1 MGAQMP
7 SQGESQRVRS
17 ARPQKKRLLRRI
29 LQADPG
35 QEYLLYTPSSAGA
48 EPPLVVSVHGISRNV
63 HEHARLLSAYCEM
76 YGAVLVVPFF
86 SEEQHPDYQRLG
98 RVGRGKRADL
108 ALNMIVAE
116 VAQATGASAEQFYLF
131 GFSGGAQ
138 FAHRYA
144 MAHPHRVA
152 SAVFAAA
159 GWYTMPNS
167 NRRFPH
173 GTRPSKK
180 LPGLMFDAEEFLCV
194 PMTVMVG
201 ADDTGSGGLRRAERL
216 DREQGTNRVERA
228 HSFTAAMK
236 EAAEA
241 HHLESQVSCIEVA
254 NCDHSFRRSIL
265 RGGVGDKVFEILF
278 GPPPVHSA
286 ADEG

>member
-1 MGAQMP
+1 MP
-7 SQGESQRVRS
+7 SQGEFQVARS
-17 ARPQKKRLLRRI
+17 ARPQKNRLLHRI

-48 EPPLVVSVHGISRNV
+48 EPPLVVSVHGVSRNA
-63 HEHARLLSAYCEM
+63 HEHARLLSAYSEM
-76 YGAVLVVPFF
+76 YGTILVVPFF
-86 SEEQHPDYQRLG
+86 SEEQHRDYQRLG
-98 RVGRGKRADL
+98 RIGQGKRADL
-108 ALNMIVAE
+108 ALNMILAD
-116 VAQATGASAEQFYLF
+116 VAQVSGWAAEQFYLF

-159 GWYTMPNS
+159 GWYTMPS
-167 NRRFPH
+167 PNRRFPY

-180 LPGLMFDAEEFLCV
+180 LPGLIFDAEEFLCV
-194 PMTVMVG
+194 PMTVLVG
-201 ADDTGSGGLRRAERL
+201 VDDTGSSGLRRGERL

-228 HSFTAAMK
+228 HSFVAAMK
-236 EAAEA
+236 ESAGA
-241 HHLESQVSCIEVA
+241 HHLESLVNCIEIP

-265 RGGVGDKVFEILF
+265 RGGLGDKVFEILF
-278 GPPPVHSA
+278 GAPLVNSA
-286 ADEG
+286 AIEG